1 MPVRHRTHFTAPG
14 ERKKC
19 PPDLEGQLR
28 NPLCRKELNVSG
40 QGKSGYGPIPP
51 GPKPPHHGGGGDKP
65 KPPHGGGGGDKPHG
79 GGGGDKPKPHGGGG
93 GDKPKPPKPPD
104 IPAGP
109 GSGVRPMDII
119 EPIVAGGLTGYGAYR
134 ARRALG
140 KIQRNRAKGFDWRG
154 RPVRGSGTDI
164 EMRPLR
170 PQNVEDEDI
179 EERAGSTETRGRE
192 LRQARN
198 VARSR
203 PNRSSILDDEPE
215 ERPRPRPR
223 RLSARS
229 VADEQGP
236 RGPRVPSRLQTTSLD
251 EPAPEEIELRPL
263 DQIRFTNVEEEPE
276 EPEEPAEPA
285 EPPEPA
291 EEFRPVSLDDPENP
305 AVQQQWQRS
314 FRSRLQQLFRK
325 PPDADPEAAET
336 ELTEARTAEVSAQ
349 AEATE
354 ADTTL
359 QNVDDAVEQSRT
371 QLERQQNE
379 LRQTRTQLTEE
390 PEEARPTDLP
400 DDTYDED
407 ALDAQAEGNVA
418 GEEAEGLEDSGDIRA
433 NLEEEEELEDPE
445 EDIGDLADVGGE
457 AAEDTTAL
465 TLEEAA
471 GESELLGG
479 GPEDPVGDI
488 VAGTLAIAGAAVALG
503 QWFSGLFHHNPSW
516 NGISNATALTG
527 SSYTNMINNINK
539 EISNTT
545 DQNKI
550 KALNQYKSTL
560 QTAQNEGRAIVSY
573 TNSQG
578 NKAIAVQL
586 SKTELANAIQA
597 YQVNPDVYKGWDKNK
612 LKVMGLNP
620 NMSDGASGATKT
632 PNGTYVPTMAY
643 DAAQGGQA
651 KWTSGA
657 GGGNWSNFYLSEA
670 YQKTIEQGGYNNS
683 VNTFGSLG
691 DIQDSG
697 NTPAEKKAIADG
709 VYIQQLEGQIEMYKI
724 GSFFTGYNDGTYN
737 YLQYKLAL
745 FKYQNGYSNIKP
757 TPVPPPMTQA
767 GKEEMAKL
775 QTRENALNTAI
786 ATMNAQLSRQQA
798 QLTQAQANQ
807 AKTRRSLTDAQNAL
821 TTAQQ
826 KEQQAMAAAKSYD
839 TNLAN
844 TLTNQYSQQYIHDLQ
859 TSLETN
865 TAFNPAGLINPKTM
879 YDMNAIQGTGITAPK
894 ANPVPSGIEFVGG
907 VPQILSSA
915 VSSRTTNVLSGINQ
929 PTTGSAP
936 SSRSLPARTSVAV
949 NPVTPAVPAKPT
961 PATSGAV
968 SNSRGPP

>member
-1 MPVRHRTHFTAPG
+1 MPVRHRTHFTAQG

-19 PPDLEGQLR
+19 PPDLEGKLR
-28 NPLCRKELNVSG
+28 NPLCRKELTESG

-51 GPKPPHHGGGGDKP
+51 GPGPPII
-65 KPPHGGGGGDKPHG
+65 PPI
-79 GGGGDKPKPHGGGG
+79 
-93 GDKPKPPKPPD
+93 PPIIPPITPPVNPPI
-104 IPAGP
+104 IPPYVPPFNPPPVPPSGP
-109 GSGVRPMDII
+109 GSGGVRPMDII

-154 RPVRGSGTDI
+154 RPIRGRGTDI

-170 PQNVEDEDI
+170 PQNVEEEDI

-192 LRQARN
+192 LREARN
-198 VARSR
+198 IQRSR

-223 RLSARS
+223 RLSARGF
-229 VADEQGP
+229 ADEQGP
-236 RGPRVPSRLQTTSLD
+236 RGPRVPSRLTTTSLD
-251 EPAPEEIELRPL
+251 EPAEQELRPV
-263 DQIRFTNVEEEPE
+263 DQIRFTNVEEDPTLEEGDEGEFGEPE
-276 EPEEPAEPA
+276 RAPDVRIRPQ
-285 EPPEPA
+285 PEPT

-305 AVQQQWQRS
+305 AVQQSWRRT
-314 FRSRLQQLFRK
+314 FTRRLQQLIRR
-325 PPDADPEAAET
+325 PPTADPEAAET
-336 ELTEARTAEVSAQ
+336 ELTEARSAEASAQ

-359 QNVDDAVEQSRT
+359 QDVDDAVEQSRT

-400 DDTYDED
+400 DDTYDEE
-407 ALDAQAEGNVA
+407 ALDAQAEANVA

-445 EDIGDLADVGGE
+445 ADIGEDVGDVAEVGGDV
-457 AAEDTTAL
+457 AEDTTAL

-479 GPEDPVGDI
+479 GPENPIGDI
-488 VAGTLAIAGAAVALG
+488 VAGSLAIAGAAVALG
-503 QWFSGLFHHNPSW
+503 QWFSSLFHHNPSW

-527 SSYTNMINNINK
+527 SSYTNMIDNINK

-560 QTAQNEGRAIVSY
+560 QTAQSQGRAIVSY
-573 TNSQG
+573 HNSKG

-586 SKTELANAIQA
+586 SKKELANAIQA
-597 YQVNPDVYKGWDKNK
+597 YQVNPNVYKGWDQNK

-620 NMSDGASGATKT
+620 NMSLGAAGATKT

-643 DAAQGGQA
+643 DAAQKGQA

-670 YQKTIEQGGYNNS
+670 YQKTIEQGGYNDS
-683 VNTFGSLG
+683 VNTFTSLG

-709 VYIQQLEGQIEMYKI
+709 IYMQDLQSQIGFYKM
-724 GSFFTGYNDGTYN
+724 GTFFTGYNDGTYN
-737 YLQYKLAL
+737 WLKYKLAL
-745 FKYQNGYSNIKP
+745 FKYQNGYSNVKP
-757 TPVPPPMTQA
+757 TPVPPPMTKE

-775 QTRENALNTAI
+775 QAKENKLNTSI
-786 ATMNAQLSRQQA
+786 ATANAQLTKQQA
-798 QLTQAQANQ
+798 Q
-807 AKTRRSLTDAQNAL
+807 
-821 TTAQQ
+821 
-826 KEQQAMAAAKSYD
+826 
-839 TNLAN
+839 
-844 TLTNQYSQQYIHDLQ
+844 
-859 TSLETN
+859 
-865 TAFNPAGLINPKTM
+865 
-879 YDMNAIQGTGITAPK
+879 K
-894 ANPVPSGIEFVGG
+894 A
-907 VPQILSSA
+907 
-915 VSSRTTNVLSGINQ
+915 VLDFMKGN
-929 PTTGSAP
+929 
-936 SSRSLPARTSVAV
+936 
-949 NPVTPAVPAKPT
+949 
-961 PATSGAV
+961 
-968 SNSRGPP
+968 

>member
-1 MPVRHRTHFTAPG
+1 
-14 ERKKC
+14 
-19 PPDLEGQLR
+19 
-28 NPLCRKELNVSG
+28 
-40 QGKSGYGPIPP
+40 
-51 GPKPPHHGGGGDKP
+51 
-65 KPPHGGGGGDKPHG
+65 
-79 GGGGDKPKPHGGGG
+79 
-93 GDKPKPPKPPD
+93 
-104 IPAGP
+104 
-109 GSGVRPMDII
+109 MDII

-154 RPVRGSGTDI
+154 RPIRGRGTDI

-192 LRQARN
+192 LSQARN

-229 VADEQGP
+229 FADEQGP
-236 RGPRVPSRLQTTSLD
+236 RGPRAPSRLQTTSLD
-251 EPAPEEIELRPL
+251 EPAEQELRPV
-263 DQIRFTNVEEEPE
+263 DQIRFTNVEEDPTLQEGDE
-276 EPEEPAEPA
+276 GEFGEPAE
-285 EPPEPA
+285 EPQRVPDVRIRQQPRPSARTFADEQGPRGPSRLQTTSLDEPA
-291 EEFRPVSLDDPENP
+291 EEFKPVSLDDPENP
-305 AVQQQWQRS
+305 AVQQSWQRS
-314 FRSRLQQLFRK
+314 FRSRLQQLIRR
-325 PPDADPEAAET
+325 PPTADPEAAET
-336 ELTEARTAEVSAQ
+336 QLTEARTAETTAQ

-359 QNVDDAVEQSRT
+359 QNIDDAVEQSRT
-371 QLERQQNE
+371 QISRQQNE

-407 ALDAQAEGNVA
+407 ALDAQAEANVA
-418 GEEAEGLEDSGDIRA
+418 GEEAEGLEDSGDIA
-433 NLEEEEELEDPE
+433 ENLEEGEELEDPE
-445 EDIGDLADVGGE
+445 EDLGDLADAGE
-457 AAEDTTAL
+457 GAAEDTTAL

-471 GESELLGG
+471 GESELAGG

-488 VAGTLAIAGAAVALG
+488 VAGSLAIAGAAVALG

-516 NGISNATALTG
+516 NGIDNATALTG
-527 SSYTNMINNINK
+527 SSYTNMIDNINK

-560 QTAQNEGRAIVSY
+560 QTAQSQGRAIVSY
-573 TNSQG
+573 TNSKG

-586 SKTELANAIQA
+586 SKKELANAIQA
-597 YQVNPDVYKGWDKNK
+597 YQANPDVYKGWDPNK

-620 NMSDGASGATKT
+620 NMSQGASGATKT

-643 DAAQGGQA
+643 DAAQKGQA

-670 YQKTIEQGGYNNS
+670 YQKTIEQGGYNDS
-683 VNTFGSLG
+683 VNTFTSLG
-691 DIQDSG
+691 DIQTSG

-709 VYIQQLEGQIEMYKI
+709 VYMQDLKSQIGLYKM
-724 GSFFTGYNDGTYN
+724 GTFFTGYNDGTYN
-737 YLQYKLAL
+737 WLQYKLAL
-745 FKYQNGYSNIKP
+745 FKYQNGYSNVKP
-757 TPVPPPMTQA
+757 TPVPPPMTKE

-775 QTRENALNTAI
+775 QAKENNLNTSI
-786 ATMNAQLSRQQA
+786 ATANAQLSRQQA

-807 AKTRRSLTDAQNAL
+807 SKTRRRLTDAQNAL

-826 KEQQAMAAAKSYD
+826 NEQQAMAAAKSYD

-879 YDMNAIQGTGITAPK
+879 YDMNAIQGTGVTAPK

-936 SSRSLPARTSVAV
+936 SNRSLPARTSVAV
-949 NPVTPAVPAKPT
+949 NPATPAVPAKPT

-968 SNSRGPP
+968 SNSRGP